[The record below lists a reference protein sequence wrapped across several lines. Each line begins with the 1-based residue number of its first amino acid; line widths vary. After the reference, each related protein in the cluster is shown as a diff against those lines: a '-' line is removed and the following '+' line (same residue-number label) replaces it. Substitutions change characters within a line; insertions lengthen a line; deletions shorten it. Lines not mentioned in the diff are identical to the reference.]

1 MKFCVVSYPPVFL
14 HPTWICTLWGRGPL
28 RRARARA
35 ALGYFIAAVSPNMDI
50 ANAALPAYVTVLL
63 FFVGLL
69 LRPQDQPS
77 YWHWF
82 SYLDF
87 LKYAWAAQMINQFE
101 HSHAVALDFQTV
113 RARGRPGLRRVA
125 CWTTRTL
132 TLTSCWI
139 ARCQRPAVCKV

>member
-1 MKFCVVSYPPVFL
+1 MGGREPP
-14 HPTWICTLWGRGPL
+14 

-113 RARGRPGLRRVA
+113 RARPAGASLVAA
-125 CWTTRTL
+125 CWT
-132 TLTSCWI
+132 
-139 ARCQRPAVCKV
+139 ARRRQPAVSKL

>member
-1 MKFCVVSYPPVFL
+1 
-14 HPTWICTLWGRGPL
+14 
-28 RRARARA
+28 
-35 ALGYFIAAVSPNMDI
+35 VSPNMDI

-113 RARGRPGLRRVA
+113 RARAAGRGFPCRSMLDRAPPATRCQPLHCQMWTPTILLQGFTRDSNSHEGLR
-125 CWTTRTL
+125 L
-132 TLTSCWI
+132 TPPVTPSPQPRAGVRAAL
-139 ARCQRPAVCKV
+139 A